1 MAVAAVL
8 LVLGLSQGDGAM
20 TPPLRSLLVSGYAG
34 EPVPGGPRKP
44 LTPMQVSVAEGA
56 LMVELTWLDE
66 GVLIHGA
73 APGVDTLADAL
84 ASVHGMAGAILPMP
98 APWERLGKPAGMRRN
113 EWMLDVLCRLR
124 GCGYE
129 CRVLCLPGPKS
140 RGTWQMKRMAEGA
153 HFDVTVKELP

>member
-1 MAVAAVL
+1 MNA
-8 LVLGLSQGDGAM
+8 
-20 TPPLRSLLVSGYAG
+20 LLVSGYAG
-34 EPVPGGPRKP
+34 EPRVIVEGPGRKRIERQP
-44 LTPMQVSVAEGA
+44 LTAAQVSVAEGA

-73 APGVDTLADAL
+73 APGVDTLANAL

-113 EWMLDVLCRLR
+113 EWMLDVLSKLR
-124 GCGYE
+124 ECGYD

-140 RGTWQMKRMAEGA
+140 RGTRAMERIARAAK
-153 HFDVTVKELP
+153 FNITVKELP